1 MPARMVRGWV
11 LVSPVTLAL
20 VFLLPSG
27 LSPLGLWSL
36 GLPPGSAV
44 ATHGNDKSIFVSAL
58 DGSGK
63 PVKDLTVSEL
73 RIREDGVEREV
84 SGLMP
89 AIDPLTI
96 ALLADTTKGAD
107 EYIRDI
113 RDALSAFVRQV
124 RAASPDAPITLMEF
138 GQASITVVPFTT
150 NTDDLDKGITKL
162 VGKPNAK
169 SVLLEAIIE
178 ASGQLAKRPSP
189 RRAIVVL
196 NMEPSD
202 EQSREEPKKINDAL
216 RKSGAQL
223 WAVSLQKGT
232 MKNPTRDIVLNALT
246 KNTGGSR
253 EFIVGQSALGAVLTS
268 YAGAL
273 TAQYELT
280 YKRPNKSA
288 QVVQVATTRQGLTLH
303 ASGFAPH

>member
-1 MPARMVRGWV
+1 
-11 LVSPVTLAL
+11 
-20 VFLLPSG
+20 
-27 LSPLGLWSL
+27 
-36 GLPPGSAV
+36 LPPGSAA
-44 ATHGNDKSIFVSAL
+44 ATQGKDKSIFVSAL
-58 DGSGK
+58 DASGK
-63 PVKDLTVSEL
+63 PLKDLTIPEL
-73 RIREDGVEREV
+73 RIREDGVDREV
-84 SGLMP
+84 TGLMP

-96 ALLADTTKGAD
+96 ALLADTTKAAA
-107 EYIRDI
+107 EYTRDI
-113 RDALSAFVRQV
+113 RDALSAFVHRI

-150 NTDDLDKGITKL
+150 STEDLDKGINKL
-162 VGKPNAK
+162 VGKPNAA

-202 EQSREEPKKINDAL
+202 EQSREDPKKINDAL

-246 KNTGGSR
+246 RNTGGNR
-253 EFIVGQSALGAVLTS
+253 EFIVGQSALVAVLTS
-268 YAGAL
+268 YADAL
-273 TAQYELT
+273 TSQYELT
-280 YKRPNKSA
+280 YKRPNASA
-288 QVVQVATTRQGLTLH
+288 QVVQVGTTRQGLKLH
-303 ASGFAPH
+303 ASGFAPQ

>member
-1 MPARMVRGWV
+1 MPRGRV
-11 LVSPVTLAL
+11 LLLPVTLAL
-20 VFLLPSG
+20 VFLLPSA
-27 LSPLGLWSL
+27 LVPT
-36 GLPPGSAV
+36 GSV
-44 ATHGNDKSIFVSAL
+44 IATQRTDKSIFLSAF

-84 SGLMP
+84 TGLMP

-96 ALLADTTKGAD
+96 ALLADTTKAAD
-107 EYIRDI
+107 EYIHDI
-113 RDALSAFVRQV
+113 RDALFTFVRQV
-124 RAASPDAPITLMEF
+124 RAASPDAPIALMEF

-150 NTDDLDKGITKL
+150 STDDLDKGINKL
-162 VGKPNAK
+162 VGKPNAA

-196 NMEPSD
+196 NMEPGD
-202 EQSREEPKKINDAL
+202 EQRRDEPKKIHDAL

-232 MKNPTRDIVLNALT
+232 MKNPTQDIVLNALT
-246 KNTGGSR
+246 KNTGGNR
-253 EFIVGQSALGAVLTS
+253 ELIVGQSALVTVLKSYADALTS
-268 YAGAL
+268 
-273 TAQYELT
+273 QYELT

-288 QVVQVATTRQGLTLH
+288 QVLQVGTTRQGLELH
-303 ASGFAPH
+303 ASGFAPQ

>member
-44 ATHGNDKSIFVSAL
+44 ATYGNDKSIFVSAL